1 MTFAY
6 VYFVSLWR
14 LFYTCEYRNVTIAAK
29 KLPNLTCSAVR
40 LLPCATSTVTFDIY
54 LYFISFTHVDEV
66 SLWNCTS
73 FSLITFWFL
82 TPMWYWGISS
92 NKYHNDRNGTSSRH
106 FYFLHFPSAVHGCP
120 NTLIYIPPLYGWNI
134 ADTA

>member
-6 VYFVSLWR
+6 VYFVCLWR

-40 LLPCATSTVTFDIY
+40 IPPCATSTVTFDIIIFVLY
-54 LYFISFTHVDEV
+54 LFYTCWRGFAVE
-66 SLWNCTS
+66 LS

>member
-29 KLPNLTCSAVR
+29 KLHNLTCSAVR
-40 LLPCATSTVTFDIY
+40 ILPCATSTVTFDIY

-66 SLWNCTS
+66 SLWNCLFHLS
-73 FSLITFWFL
+73 
-82 TPMWYWGISS
+82 
-92 NKYHNDRNGTSSRH
+92 
-106 FYFLHFPSAVHGCP
+106 PSGF
-120 NTLIYIPPLYGWNI
+120 
-134 ADTA
+134 